1 MIQPPATTARALQ
14 QYLQAWGAQPF
25 SWAAANCCHLA
36 AGWVQAATG
45 RNPMQGLAPT
55 PDLRAA
61 LRLLQSLGGSVASA
75 WTQQMG
81 CAAISPTMAQLGDV
95 VLMPLPNPQG
105 QGTGSAV
112 GICNGR
118 TAVYTTTP
126 GGQLLYQDMQLATHA
141 WPLRG
146 AA

>member
-1 MIQPPATTARALQ
+1 MHGPAHTARALA

-45 RNPMQGLAPT
+45 CNPMQGLPET

-75 WTQQMG
+75 WTQRMG
-81 CAAISPTMAQLGDV
+81 CAPISPATARVGDV
-95 VLMPLPNPQG
+95 VLMPLPTPAG

-118 TAVYTTTP
+118 LAVYTTTP
-126 GGQLLYQDMQLATHA
+126 GGVLQYHDMQLATHA
-141 WPLRG
+141 WPLWG
-146 AA
+146 AR

>member
-1 MIQPPATTARALQ
+1 MPQQPAPTARALQ
-14 QYLQAWGAQPF
+14 HYLQAWGAQPF
-25 SWAAANCCHLA
+25 NWRSANCCHLA

-45 RNPMQGLAPT
+45 RNPMQGLAET

-61 LRLLQSLGGSVASA
+61 LRLLQTLGGSVASA
-75 WTQQMG
+75 WTQQLG
-81 CAAISPTMAQLGDV
+81 CEPVPPPLARLGDV
-95 VLMPLPNPQG
+95 VLMPIPNPDG

-118 TAVYTTTP
+118 TAVYTTH
-126 GGQLLYQDMQLATHA
+126 GGHLLYQPMQLATHA
-141 WPLRG
+141 WPLVG